1 MTVIKIGCI
10 YYAHATDVPGGG
22 ANTTGMLDVGESVV
36 CSTELTSTITADVVA
51 MGTAGRMSREGGDD
65 FP

>member
-36 CSTELTSTITADVVA
+36 GSIEPTSTITADVVA
-51 MGTAGRMSREGGDD
+51 MGTAGRVLGEGGDD